1 MSPSTVSHYLN
12 QTAPLAAE
20 TARNVAHAISSL
32 NYRVNLSARSLR
44 LQRTH
49 SIGLIIPN
57 LSTPFFAEVAAM
69 IEDALWQ
76 KHYQTLLCISE
87 RDVEREFS
95 QFTNLRSRQV
105 DGILVIY
112 GSERSKVIKSARD
125 SRIPVVFLDRP
136 VPGEF
141 SLASENYYGGQL
153 AARHLADL
161 GHTQFGILCGEAE
174 IRNVGERMAG
184 FLAELQNRQIGVPPE
199 SILHGLQEIAF
210 GSRVAEL
217 IVREPRPTA
226 IFATN
231 DIVAAGAWSKLLEL
245 GLRIPRDVSLMG
257 FDDIQM
263 SQYLIPPLTTVAQRA
278 REMVARAIELLL
290 TLIDSNDRVP
300 ESLPTSILINPILVV
315 RGSTGPLEKGG
326 ARIPELIESQITS

>member
-1 MSPSTVSHYLN
+1 M
-12 QTAPLAAE
+12 
-20 TARNVAHAISSL
+20 
-32 NYRVNLSARSLR
+32 SARSLR

-57 LSTPFFAEVAAM
+57 LSTPFFAELAAM
-69 IEDALWQ
+69 VEDALWQ
-76 KHYQTLLCISE
+76 KQYQTLLCISE
-87 RDVEREFS
+87 RDVEREYV

-125 SRIPVVFLDRP
+125 SHIPVVFLDRP

-184 FLAELQNRQIGVPPE
+184 FLAELQSRQIEVRPE
-199 SILHGLQEIAF
+199 NILYGLQEIAF

-217 IVREPRPTA
+217 IAREPRPTA

-290 TLIDSNDRVP
+290 TLIAGNDRVP

-315 RGSTGPLEKGG
+315 RGSTGPAEKGG
-326 ARIPELIESQITS
+326 ARSPELTESQIAR